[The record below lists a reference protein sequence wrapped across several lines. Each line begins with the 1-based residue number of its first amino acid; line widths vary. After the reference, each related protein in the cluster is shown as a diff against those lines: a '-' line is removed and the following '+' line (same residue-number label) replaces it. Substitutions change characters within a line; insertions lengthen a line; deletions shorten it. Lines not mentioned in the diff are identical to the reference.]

1 MEEKKIRPQDKWNE
15 KAGLISKSYKLKR
28 ELVDEFAEAC
38 DKAGVS
44 QAGQLSKMM
53 RDFIQEGEMKGMERK
68 IFVVINGEEREIKN
82 LRDDNFQAIAKELGT
97 DCYRLERVINNALD
111 SFEDEHE
118 TKEMNIYG
126 AEHLIVR
133 GHGYYNE

>member
-53 RDFIQEGEMKGMERK
+53 REFIKTTQK
-68 IFVVINGEEREIKN
+68 
-82 LRDDNFQAIAKELGT
+82 
-97 DCYRLERVINNALD
+97 
-111 SFEDEHE
+111 
-118 TKEMNIYG
+118 
-126 AEHLIVR
+126 
-133 GHGYYNE
+133 